1 MQPFNH
7 HPREPTPLA
16 FPPQGKEKPTMGYE
30 VKIYAGY
37 LGSSDR
43 PEEPRYMHVV
53 GMVDLCKVSD
63 LTPAKTGEPVY
74 FFYEADGEER
84 TTEDKYGDK
93 LIAIPAKEMLANVKK
108 ASRLTPDYRR
118 WKPAIALLESLTDFE
133 GDSIYCVIYGY

>member
-1 MQPFNH
+1 
-7 HPREPTPLA
+7 
-16 FPPQGKEKPTMGYE
+16 MGYE

-43 PEEPRYMHVV
+43 PEEPRCMHVV

-74 FFYEADGEER
+74 FYYETDGEER

-93 LIAIPAKEMLANVKK
+93 LIAIPVKEMLANVKK
-108 ASRLTPDYRR
+108 ASQLTPDYRR
-118 WKPAIALLESLTDFE
+118 WKPAIALLESLADFE